1 MHYLDLLKETEQKKL
16 LIDFSL
22 LTNSSI
28 LLLDEKKKIIFH
40 IHSKNKNNKIDLGN
54 KLASLPQD
62 YQKLLINLYEQKKP
76 FSYSLSAEYSLRGEP
91 LVINNTLYGALFF
104 SYPTT
109 LFSLFSGQLK
119 LLMQYLKNLF
129 SLHSELDNLSE
140 EIVHNYEYFS
150 LISEISLLLGGILEQ
165 NEICRVVIE
174 KISRIMSV
182 KKIAIFIKK
191 EKDDYFHIAVSQGFK
206 QKNLIPKKIN
216 SNQGVCG
223 WIIEKG
229 QSILVNNQEQFYLPL
244 NIKKQKCQNCP
255 LCSLPYIFVPLKSDN
270 KVIGLLNVSGTNN
283 GQDLTSSNLKLIDL
297 IANQLSLTLGN
308 ARLFQEREE
317 TYLEILSSLVAAID
331 AKDPY
336 SSGHSKRVNYYTKRF
351 CEELNLDE
359 KDNKDIVFSALLHDI
374 GKIGVSENILL
385 KPDNLT
391 PEEWQKIKDH
401 PKNGAKI
408 VKHITQFH
416 TLIDGILYHHEHYD
430 GKGYPDKLKGE
441 NIPLAGRIIA
451 FADTFDALTTN
462 RPYRKGYTAS
472 QALSI
477 MEKARATQFDPHL
490 LDIFLRCFK
499 KGEIELKK
507 TKFL

>member
-1 MHYLDLLKETEQKKL
+1 
-16 LIDFSL
+16 
-22 LTNSSI
+22 
-28 LLLDEKKKIIFH
+28 
-40 IHSKNKNNKIDLGN
+40 
-54 KLASLPQD
+54 
-62 YQKLLINLYEQKKP
+62 
-76 FSYSLSAEYSLRGEP
+76 
-91 LVINNTLYGALFF
+91 
-104 SYPTT
+104 
-109 LFSLFSGQLK
+109 
-119 LLMQYLKNLF
+119 
-129 SLHSELDNLSE
+129 
-140 EIVHNYEYFS
+140 VHNYEYFS

-182 KKIAIFIKK
+182 NKIAIFIKE
-191 EKDDYFHIAVSQGFK
+191 EKDDYFHVVVSQGFK
-206 QKNLIPKKIN
+206 PKNLIPKKIN

-255 LCSLPYIFVPLKSDN
+255 LCSLPFIFVPLKSDD

-283 GQDLTSSNLKLIDL
+283 GKDLTSSNLKLIDL
-297 IANQLSLTLGN
+297 IANKLSLTLGN
-308 ARLFQEREE
+308 TRLFKEREE

-336 SSGHSKRVNYYTKRF
+336 SSGHSKRVNYYTKSF

-391 PEEWQKIKDH
+391 SGEWQKIKDH
-401 PKNGAKI
+401 PKNGAEI

-430 GKGYPDKLKGE
+430 GKGYPYRLKGE
-441 NIPLAGRIIA
+441 KIPLAGRIIA

-462 RPYRKGYTAS
+462 RPYRKGFTAS

-477 MEKARATQFDPHL
+477 MDKARATQFDPHL
-490 LDIFLRCFK
+490 LDVFLRCFK
-499 KGEIELKK
+499 KGKLKLKK
-507 TKFL
+507 D

>member
-16 LIDFSL
+16 LINFSH

-28 LLLDEKKKIIFH
+28 LLLDEKKQIMFSIN
-40 IHSKNKNNKIDLGN
+40 SKNKDNKIDLSN
-54 KLASLPQD
+54 KLASLPKD
-62 YQKLLINLYEQKKP
+62 YQKLLINLYEQKNP
-76 FSYSLSAEYSLRGEP
+76 LSCSLSAEYSLRGEP
-91 LVINNTLYGALFF
+91 LAFNNTLYGALFF

-109 LFSLFSGQLK
+109 LFSLFYRQLEF
-119 LLMQYLKNLF
+119 LMRYLKDLF
-129 SLHSELDNLSE
+129 SLHYELDNLSE

-150 LISEISLLLGGILEQ
+150 LISEISLLLGGILEK
-165 NEICRVVIE
+165 NEMCRVVIE
-174 KISRIMSV
+174 KISQIMSV
-182 KKIAIFIKK
+182 KKIAIFTK
-191 EKDDYFHIAVSQGFK
+191 EVKDDYFHNVASQGFE

-216 SNQGVCG
+216 PNQGVCG
-223 WIIEKG
+223 LIIEKG
-229 QSILVNNQEQFYLPL
+229 QSILVNNKEQFYLPL

-255 LCSLPYIFVPLKSDN
+255 LCSVPFIFVPLKSDN
-270 KVIGLLNVSGTNN
+270 KVIGLLNVNGTNN

-297 IANQLSLTLGN
+297 IASQLSLTLGN
-308 ARLFQEREE
+308 TRLFQEREE

-336 SSGHSKRVNYYTKRF
+336 SSGHSKRVNYYTKSF

-359 KDNKDIVFSALLHDI
+359 KVKKDINFSALLHDI

-391 PEEWQKIKDH
+391 SEEWQKIKDH
-401 PKNGAKI
+401 PKNGAEI

-430 GKGYPDKLKGE
+430 GKGYPNKLKGDK
-441 NIPLAGRIIA
+441 IPLAGRIIA
-451 FADTFDALTTN
+451 FGDTFDALTTN
-462 RPYRKGYTAS
+462 RPYRKGFTAS

-477 MEKARATQFDPHL
+477 MNKARASQFDPDL

-499 KGEIELKK
+499 KGKLELVKD
-507 TKFL
+507 